1 VKLVVNVFGVKFVVN
16 KIQIWLHALRLRTL
30 PLATASIALGS
41 FLAAAENAF
50 NWHVALLCFATAV
63 LLQILSNLANDYG
76 DSLHGADSTHRQG
89 PERAVQSGKISKT
102 TMRNAL
108 IIVTGMCLLIGYILI
123 KDESLYFH
131 AAGIAAVIA
140 AVTYTVGPKPF
151 GYAGLGD
158 LFVLLFFGIIGVF
171 GSYYLQTHH
180 LNWWIFLPA
189 LSCGLFCVA
198 VLNINNIRD
207 FHSDK
212 LAGKRTIPVRL
223 GESKARVY
231 HWTLLIGA
239 FAAALIFTILNFKS
253 MYQLMFFITI
263 PLILKNGFGISLKF
277 DARELDPYLKQ
288 MALITLLFSF
298 SFGVGI
304 LL

>member
-1 VKLVVNVFGVKFVVN
+1 MVN
-16 KIQIWLHALRLRTL
+16 KIPIWLHAFRLRTL
-30 PLATASIALGS
+30 PLATASIVLGS

-50 NWHVALLCFATAV
+50 NLRVALLCFATAV

-76 DSLHGADSTHRQG
+76 DSLHGADSAHRQG
-89 PERAVQSGKISKT
+89 PQRAVQSGQISKAA
-102 TMRNAL
+102 MRNAL
-108 IIVTGMCLLIGYILI
+108 IVLTGLCLLVGYILI

-131 AAGIAAVIA
+131 AAGIAAIIA

-158 LFVLLFFGIIGVF
+158 IFVLLFFGIIGVF

-180 LNWWIFLPA
+180 LNWMILLPA
-189 LSCGLFCVA
+189 AACGLFCVA

-207 FHSDK
+207 FQSDK

-223 GESKARVY
+223 GESRARVY
-231 HWTLLIGA
+231 HWLLLIGG
-239 FAAALIFTILNFKS
+239 FVCALIFTILNFKS
-253 MYQLMFFITI
+253 AYQLMFFVTI

-277 DARELDPYLKQ
+277 DAREIDPYLKQ
-288 MALITLLFSF
+288 MAILTLLFSF
-298 SFGVGI
+298 SFGIGI